1 MIHCYLDSNH
11 LFQSI
16 EGHLSIDEAS
26 FILKKTFP
34 QSYVIC
40 EVKSM
45 NYVQVF
51 HFDLESRFWN
61 QKEHNIKIPYPRMGW
76 IEVLSI
82 SLLPDVGANSI
93 NFQANIF
100 DRDTLPIVHKFAC
113 QSGHY

>member
-1 MIHCYLDSNH
+1 M
-11 LFQSI
+11 F
-16 EGHLSIDEAS
+16 IDEAS